1 MNCPKC
7 NARLNTVDSRPQS
20 DNTTKRR
27 LVCPKCDSR
36 YNSIER
42 LQFQEESN
50 QDINI
55 DEILEKIAKKAVEK
69 SQYTS
74 SVTGGI
80 YNDYDFAIKDTV
92 NELKRLMGD

>member
-1 MNCPKC
+1 MNCPRC
-7 NARLNTVDSRPQS
+7 NVKLNTVDSRPQP

-27 LVCPKCDSR
+27 LVCPKCNSR
-36 YNSIER
+36 YNSIEC
-42 LQFQEESN
+42 LQEEHK

-55 DEILEKIAKKAVEK
+55 DAVFEKIAKKAVEK

-80 YNDYDFAIKDTV
+80 YNDYDFAVKDTV
-92 NELKRLMGD
+92 KELKRLMED